1 MGAGTSSLYA
11 GEDVTYDSNVV
22 YPRQVESS
30 LSDSEIEANV
40 KTLDHADE
48 ALRRAVDG
56 LTLDQYQ
63 AHYKRDK
70 TKFDLFDKYFQDAA
84 LLFTHSKSRE
94 ELLNWLNGADEALA
108 WLVRARSIAIG
119 TRFDV
124 DWRGEPQ
131 FDAAFTERRATELRE
146 RWRESRLFH
155 WQLDA
160 KNNDT
165 VWNEIK
171 LHLSHAAADR
181 ARRPAPLEVVAVSL
195 LDALVRV
202 AEESSSSSAAS
213 STTTPLRI
221 AWVTKSTAHICGGN
235 FTNPGTLRWRSEHA
249 LATLTDAAATISLR
263 AEHVSSPHDAL
274 RYRPACHIP
283 LGGALTARAKLLF
296 VRKQPDTTVLL
307 VPFPRK
313 QFGGTPEA
321 KAALASELLRA
332 MAGVVKS
339 ALAVGVN
346 ILVLPSGGA
355 NQTAEEAYTFGALW
369 GRVLKPT
376 RLHFERIVIAG
387 GDQLPPDAFKA
398 LAQGVRSTASGSSQ
412 TELPPRLA
420 SRPSDAEVAE
430 LKRQQVAQLVAD
442 TKAQVEQE
450 RASAEEQA
458 RLAELE
464 AMERERAAAAE
475 RAIAERAARAKTARD
490 RFRVQ
495 LRSAMA
501 AHEAKQFQKAVDLYA
516 DGLEALGEAFTLETD
531 AATKEDLRLQ
541 FDRYIRIAEAA
552 KAEAKRIESEN
563 DP

>member
-1 MGAGTSSLYA
+1 MGVGPSSSLYA

-22 YPRQVESS
+22 YPRHVETS
-30 LSDSEIEANV
+30 LSDSEIESNV
-40 KTLDHADE
+40 KTIDHADD
-48 ALRRAVDG
+48 ALRQRLEG

-70 TKFDLFDKYFQDAA
+70 SKFDLFDKYFQDAA
-84 LLFTHSKSRE
+84 LLFTHGKSRE
-94 ELLNWLNGADEALA
+94 ELLDWLNGADDALA

-131 FDAAFTERRATELRE
+131 FDAAFTERRSTELRE

-160 KNNDT
+160 KNNDA

-171 LHLSHAAADR
+171 THLSHAAAER
-181 ARRPAPLEVVAVSL
+181 PRRPAPIEVVAVSL

-202 AEESSSSSAAS
+202 AEETSTSAAS
-213 STTTPLRI
+213 RI
-221 AWVTKSTAHICGGN
+221 AWVTKSTAHICAGN
-235 FTNPGTLRWRSEHA
+235 FTNPATLRWRSEHA
-249 LATLTDAAATISLR
+249 LATLTDAVATVSLR
-263 AEHVSSPHDAL
+263 AEHASSPHDAL
-274 RYRPACHIP
+274 RFRAACHIP

-296 VRKQPDTTVLL
+296 VRKQPDTTALL

-339 ALAVGVN
+339 ALAVGVTV
-346 ILVLPSGGA
+346 LVLPSGGA

-376 RLHFERIVIAG
+376 RLHFERVVIAG

-398 LAQGVRSTASGSSQ
+398 LAQGVRSTASGASQ
-412 TELPPRLA
+412 SELPPRLA
-420 SRPSDAEVAE
+420 ANKPSEAEVAE
-430 LKRQQVAQLVAD
+430 QKRQQVAQLVAD
-442 TKAQVEQE
+442 TTAQVEQE

-464 AMERERAAAAE
+464 AMEREREAAAE
-475 RAIAERAARAKTARD
+475 RAVAERAARAKAARD

-495 LRSAMA
+495 LRAAMA
-501 AHEAKQFQKAVDLYA
+501 AHEAKQFKKAVDLYA